1 MNCLD
6 PLQNH
11 HSSAVHIPGP
21 YFLNKVIKI
30 PVRRYKYVLGQEVYM
45 LLIYVWFWLT
55 IMWQLDLLFVVIFRW
70 KPGWRSGYIFFTLFK
85 KNLDVLC
92 SLC

>member
-45 LLIYVWFWLT
+45 LSNICLVLANNYVT
-55 IMWQLDLLFVVIFRW
+55 A
-70 KPGWRSGYIFFTLFK
+70 
-85 KNLDVLC
+85 
-92 SLC
+92 